1 MVLGL
6 REVVR
11 ARCADHFRDVGR
23 SRGTRVGI
31 FECKCVTPYRRV
43 FWFTSSGVL
52 RVVSPDADAVASMQA
67 DERDLVGVVLRFS
80 RKVCARSRCSSTSLN
95 VTRASSRLRELLQ
108 SVIATTAP
116 ASPSATPGPTAR
128 LRRLLRPLFHADAR
142 GSSTLNLSVRANRR
156 RSCSRVPS
164 VANGIAR
171 LRLDELLPAS
181 ARGHQQV
188 LGRPAKRSL
197 RRPAAQSPAKSW
209 IGTDF
214 RYRRASSA
222 DRRRAVCPAV
232 RPDARQA
239 VCAPCRHCVQALRAD
254 AWANS
259 ARNLPDASGRK

>member
-1 MVLGL
+1 MT
-6 REVVR
+6 
-11 ARCADHFRDVGR
+11 GR
-23 SRGTRVGI
+23 GHG
-31 FECKCVTPYRRV
+31 
-43 FWFTSSGVL
+43 GV
-52 RVVSPDADAVASMQA
+52 DAT

-209 IGTDF
+209 IGTDL
-214 RYRRASSA
+214 RYRLASSAKSATSRLSSGSSRRASSGV
-222 DRRRAVCPAV
+222 RAV
-232 RPDARQA
+232 QT
-239 VCAPCRHCVQALRAD
+239 LRAD
-254 AWANS
+254 LACRRVGQLGEAFP
-259 ARNLPDASGRK
+259 RRSGQ